1 MSFLSEEAPH
11 CILQAEVHFLTQ
23 VHDSIKKHI
32 CDEGIRRFVVMI
44 FFFFFFKETAFSAEI
59 KKIKKYKLSLI
70 EPQIIILIIFNKI
83 LQPHIY

>member
-1 MSFLSEEAPH
+1 MKLPGCMSFLSEEAPH

-23 VHDSIKKHI
+23 VHDSIRKHI

-44 FFFFFFKETAFSAEI
+44 FFFKETTFSAEI

-83 LQPHIY
+83 LHL